1 VARCGATEI
10 CTDGAYLNGLCK
22 FHNDCKHYAEAIGHD
37 FHPERFGRPTLGSH
51 VRNLPDAFDSK
62 GYTHGIDWTF
72 SEDEALAIL
81 LHDADR
87 IDRPGGPRPAPRVD
101 TSCYDPDTYGIG
113 AYISARGS
121 SPKQAQSRT
130 AGLDWDYHEYIPRL
144 VGDRELCVSCFSSW
158 ERMAWPV
165 LRPWITMDHF
175 CEHCAALRPAERRW
189 LHERA
194 RQLRSHKLIVQQGLL
209 EQIRREWRLADGELP
224 SVQFAVTK
232 RQEEIDSL
240 KETFLCVL
248 CWTEHP
254 WRNDWICKACYSAWL
269 RAGKPH
275 GAALVEF
282 GERRRKYRMVHPPVG
297 SEIRESARQRIEPV
311 RDYQAATYTSH
322 GRVDSALTK
331 QFDLD
336 ASGLPW
342 RDRLQAFQRE
352 VLPMLALPVE
362 VIFKGQ
368 PSQIAAAMRE
378 LLAMSVE
385 FPSVAQIAPPVTP
398 DRPVRR

>member
-1 VARCGATEI
+1 
-10 CTDGAYLNGLCK
+10 
-22 FHNDCKHYAEAIGHD
+22 
-37 FHPERFGRPTLGSH
+37 
-51 VRNLPDAFDSK
+51 
-62 GYTHGIDWTF
+62 
-72 SEDEALAIL
+72 
-81 LHDADR
+81 
-87 IDRPGGPRPAPRVD
+87 
-101 TSCYDPDTYGIG
+101 
-113 AYISARGS
+113 
-121 SPKQAQSRT
+121 
-130 AGLDWDYHEYIPRL
+130 
-144 VGDRELCVSCFSSW
+144 
-158 ERMAWPV
+158 
-165 LRPWITMDHF
+165 MDHF